1 MVEKLG
7 LKSLQWNLNH
17 KPRQALNNFA
27 KARDAIQ
34 LWNRII
40 LVETELKIMFFNK
53 TGLGLYFIL
62 FTRFFLSRA
71 MINSTEVSTTN
82 LL

>member
-27 KARDAIQ
+27 KAGDAIR
-34 LWNRII
+34 L
-40 LVETELKIMFFNK
+40 
-53 TGLGLYFIL
+53 
-62 FTRFFLSRA
+62 
-71 MINSTEVSTTN
+71 
-82 LL
+82 